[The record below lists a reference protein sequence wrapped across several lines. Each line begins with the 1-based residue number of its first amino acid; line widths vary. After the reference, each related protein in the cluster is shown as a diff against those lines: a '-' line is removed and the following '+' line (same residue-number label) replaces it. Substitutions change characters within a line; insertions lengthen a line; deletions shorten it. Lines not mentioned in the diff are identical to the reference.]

1 MRLRNVAAGAAL
13 ALAAV
18 PALAAEEA
26 EGAVESASPMVTV
39 LFLAV
44 FVGCLAVYLWM
55 TLKNEKRG
63 NRKKDPS

>member
-1 MRLRNVAAGAAL
+1 MRSRNVAAGAAL

-18 PALAAEEA
+18 PALAVEEA

-55 TLKNEKRG
+55 TLKNEKSG
-63 NRKKDPS
+63 KKKDPP